1 MDTSACVWRAC
12 QTLSNHD
19 HSTPKGQLQQS
30 GPPSQAMTSW
40 LVSMSGM
47 GIQSLVGKVEPQ
59 RKGATCHCMETQVQE
74 KGTLV
79 EVAEQYSCQ

>member
-1 MDTSACVWRAC
+1 
-12 QTLSNHD
+12 
-19 HSTPKGQLQQS
+19 
-30 GPPSQAMTSW
+30 MTSW